1 VPEYVIK
8 TQFRGADK
16 LSPLLKRLGINV
28 KRTGDQASRSFR
40 RASKQGKIFG
50 GVLKGILAA
59 GVIQRGLGLA
69 QMAVRGLA
77 EEFVDFDINITKAVT
92 RLPGELDR
100 SSQAFADFSRAA
112 RVEAAKTEFTAG
124 ETAKAVE
131 QLALAGF
138 GATQVM
144 GALPGVLQ
152 LATNAQIDVDTA
164 TRMATKS
171 LGAFGLRTQ
180 DTAQLQ
186 VNLTRINDVFSRAVS
201 SAALNIEDM
210 FEALKYAGPS
220 MRAAGQSVE
229 TFGATVE
236 LLADRSIDASIAGT
250 NLRRAFINMAAPSP
264 KAAKQLKR
272 LDVVI
277 QDSSGNFRDFVDILA
292 DIEKGVEGMGNVQR
306 SAALSTIF
314 GARAVNSINA
324 LLDAGSDTLRKY
336 RGRLEEAGGAS
347 KKMAETIRTSL
358 GVRLKILRSVLIE
371 LGFKFV
377 TAFTGKAGKGLD
389 DLTKKI
395 RKFDVKPI
403 VQGVKDAAR
412 WISNLWKAIKP
423 IRDNMGTIVELFLA
437 YKAALIAVTAVQA
450 VVFYLKLGAAIR
462 AAAKAQGVLN
472 LTMAANPI
480 GLVILA
486 VAVLAFGIYKLIQ
499 NWDTMRDH
507 MELFIRNAFIGFRF
521 LELKIMQ
528 GIENAINFVANKLN
542 WLIEKINLIPGINI
556 PLISPRDY
564 TSDLKRELKTLIQ
577 ERDKLVKEIE
587 APPVARGAAGIGGA
601 RGTARQRILAREAR
615 VQAAAQQAARQRLG
629 LAGLATGGVIGLAG
643 VPSPTI
649 VPGLEVGELGGGAGG
664 PAGGEFRFIFEN
676 IPPGLKLKERK
687 TTGSTDI
694 ALEGLGPQ

>member
-1 VPEYVIK
+1 MPEYVIK

-423 IRDNMGTIVELFLA
+423 IRDNMGTIVELFIA

-480 GLVILA
+480 GLVIWA

-507 MELFIRNAFIGFRF
+507 MELFIRNAVLGFRF
-521 LELKIMQ
+521 LELKFMGAIETMMNTMVN
-528 GIENAINFVANKLN
+528 GINWISKQINR
-542 WLIEKINLIPGINI
+542 IPGIEI
-556 PLISPRDY
+556 PMISPRDY

-676 IPPGLKLKERK
+676 IPPGMKLKERK